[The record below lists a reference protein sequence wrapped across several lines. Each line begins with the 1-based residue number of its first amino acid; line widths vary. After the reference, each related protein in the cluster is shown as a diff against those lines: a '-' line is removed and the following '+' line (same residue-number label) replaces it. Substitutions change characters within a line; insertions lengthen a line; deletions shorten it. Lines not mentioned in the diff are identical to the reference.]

1 MSDQDMNQESNKQEI
16 DEIGRL
22 IRYAG
27 EREQVEDDRFAVAN
41 ARVSAHWQEVVA
53 GRRKARR
60 TLTFNRLAIAASVVV
75 AVGAAFMVWR
85 SAIGPEPMQV
95 AAIDRVAGDVLID
108 GVAVEAGDSIDLDAV
123 IQTGVGG
130 RIAVTLASG
139 ESLRVDSET
148 MLVAQSATEF
158 DLQSG
163 RVYFDSNLLANA
175 EAVYINTP
183 FGRATDVG
191 TQYQLYVTSRAL
203 TIGVRE
209 GEVRLDRTRAP
220 DVSVQ
225 QGSQLAVDNAGMEQ
239 RGDLDSTSPVWAW
252 AAQIAPD
259 FGTDGATLLAY
270 LEWYARERGLKLRWR
285 NEEARR
291 YATETV
297 LKGSI
302 RGLPIDEGLEVIQRI
317 APFNYEI
324 SGDTFTVSVD

>member
-1 MSDQDMNQESNKQEI
+1 MRQESNEQQM
-16 DEIGRL
+16 DDIGRL

-27 EREQVEDDRFAVAN
+27 EREQVDEDRFAAAS
-41 ARVSAHWQEVVA
+41 ARVGAHWQDVVA
-53 GRRKARR
+53 RRRKARQ
-60 TLTFNRLAIAASVVV
+60 TVMFGRLAIAAALLV

-85 SAIGPEPMQV
+85 PATGPAPLHL
-95 AAIDRVAGDVLID
+95 AAVDRVAGDVLID
-108 GVAVEAGDSIDLDAV
+108 GVAVVAGDTIDFDAV
-123 IQTGVGG
+123 IETGVGG
-130 RIAVTLASG
+130 RVAVRLDSG
-139 ESLRVDSET
+139 QSLRVDSESL
-148 MLVAQSATEF
+148 LVAHSGTEF
-158 DLQSG
+158 DLKSG
-163 RVYFDSNLLANA
+163 RVYFDSNLLADA
-175 EAVYINTP
+175 DSVYINTP

-191 TQYQLYVTSRAL
+191 TQYQMRVTPGAL

-209 GEVRLDRTRAP
+209 GEVRLERASGP

-225 QGSQLAVDNAGMEQ
+225 QGSQLAVDDAGMEQ

-259 FGTDGATLLAY
+259 FGIEGTSLLAY
-270 LEWYARERGLKLRWR
+270 LEWYTRESGLKLRWR

-291 YATETV
+291 YAAQAV

-302 RGLPIDEGLEVIQRI
+302 KDLSIDEGLEVVKKI